1 MGDLSFVRSQRCLQT
16 QSSTAQ
22 PHTTIPYSTR
32 SMSVQTKVL
41 IQMSGA
47 PGSGKSTMARLLRPC
62 LASAGAVVVDH
73 DVLRSAFLASGLDFA
88 AAARHAYELQ
98 WTLAEDLMRQGLSV
112 IVDSTCNFPETL
124 ACGAALGRAPRPRLL
139 VRRVPRARHRCAGQA
154 PACAAG
160 VDAEP
165 AHRG

>member
-1 MGDLSFVRSQRCLQT
+1 
-16 QSSTAQ
+16 
-22 PHTTIPYSTR
+22 
-32 SMSVQTKVL
+32 MSVQTKVL